1 VAILVK
7 TMTAALFAER
17 LFVVD
22 PEVVSKD
29 LEAVSKDQEVV
40 LKDQREKRAVKLS
53 VVAREVSEAWVVPVC
68 WQVADVEKD
77 LHSKLSEAEAVVK
90 QCHL

>member
-1 VAILVK
+1 VAILAK
-7 TMTAALFAER
+7 TMTAALVAER

-22 PEVVSKD
+22 QEVVS
-29 LEAVSKDQEVV
+29 
-40 LKDQREKRAVKLS
+40 KDQREKRAVKLS